1 MEVSEC
7 DVGRRF
13 VPEEFKAE
21 RVVAETQGDDDG
33 AFPGKSPRGAR
44 LRDGGRG
51 RRAAGVGVYIMLSM
65 LKRMLMHAGT
75 PGSGTGVGLGR
86 MTISRSPV
94 QVGARKDGRL
104 CVAGAI
110 GGR

>member
-7 DVGRRF
+7 EVGRRF
-13 VPEEFKAE
+13 VPEEFKVE

-65 LKRMLMHAGT
+65 LKTNFDARWDAGKRDR
-75 PGSGTGVGLGR
+75 GRSG
-86 MTISRSPV
+86 
-94 QVGARKDGRL
+94 
-104 CVAGAI
+104 
-110 GGR
+110 